1 MGRLVHLTSRASAVL
16 FLPIRAVFGR
26 FHRRRHTLA
35 EGLLESDQQL
45 PPLPEPWAEDDRWYA
60 GGCPPRVHNRI
71 TPRLHGDEYL
81 TDLCETLAGA
91 RTRVTICGWC
101 MTPLMSMLR
110 DGQAVRAGSVLSE
123 ILREV

>member
-60 GGCPPRVHNRI
+60 EGQCAASERQRDLYAAGGVSAQAALNAFTERFELLRQAQGLGGNDGRK
-71 TPRLHGDEYL
+71 
-81 TDLCETLAGA
+81 LC
-91 RTRVTICGWC
+91 
-101 MTPLMSMLR
+101 
-110 DGQAVRAGSVLSE
+110 
-123 ILREV
+123 